1 MRLRRREEEEKGG
14 SLMSTDSRK
23 PVAHVQKEDCPVV
36 ENPPGIF
43 RTTLAWNEQTMLCH
57 FRMKKGARIPL
68 HDHPA
73 AQNGY
78 MVSGKVRFLNRDGE
92 VVLAV
97 AGTGYC
103 FGSARDSR
111 RRGPRGLGG
120 HRVFLACPARVRAGL
135 DAPAARPE
143 PYGPAGAEASD
154 PTTVVH
160 GLTRQERTR
169 PFVT

>member
-1 MRLRRREEEEKGG
+1 
-14 SLMSTDSRK
+14 MSTDSRK

-36 ENPPGIF
+36 ENPPGVF

-103 FGSARDSR
+103 FAPHETHGAEVLEDSVAIECFS
-111 RRGPRGLGG
+111 P
-120 HRVFLACPARVRAGL
+120 
-135 DAPAARPE
+135 ARPE
-143 PYGPAGAEASD
+143 YAPD
-154 PTTVVH
+154 
-160 GLTRQERTR
+160 
-169 PFVT
+169 